1 MGSAETCDHRSVD
14 PFNQEV
20 PLLRTKSQPV
30 LGPMGRKNVS
40 LNDKVSARESHGRE
54 EQTDPKNLPSLQS
67 EGSEAR
73 LGWQIYQG
81 RRRSWIRFDRRQSTP
96 IEET

>member
-1 MGSAETCDHRSVD
+1 
-14 PFNQEV
+14 
-20 PLLRTKSQPV
+20 
-30 LGPMGRKNVS
+30 MGRKNVS

-54 EQTDPKNLPSLQS
+54 EQTDPKNLPSFQS

-81 RRRSWIRFDRRQSTP
+81 RRMDSV
-96 IEET
+96 